1 VNLFELNDFE
11 LIYLIR
17 EGSERAEALLY
28 EKYHAYIYNM
38 ILGFNVYKKYYDDFY
53 QEGLMAI
60 SIAIN
65 TYDMDSQCS
74 FYNYLCIVMRRRFSK
89 YYKYVCELEIPF
101 STVFNGVSD
110 ETNKYNIKEEKSTYY
125 EMGYD
130 ILKTDFDRNVYRLVY
145 KEGYSKT
152 MAAEILGCDVKKVY
166 NSIQKIKG
174 LLQEL
179 SY

>member
-1 VNLFELNDFE
+1 
-11 LIYLIR
+11 
-17 EGSERAEALLY
+17 
-28 EKYHAYIYNM
+28 
-38 ILGFNVYKKYYDDFY
+38 
-53 QEGLMAI
+53 
-60 SIAIN
+60 
-65 TYDMDSQCS
+65 
-74 FYNYLCIVMRRRFSK
+74 
-89 YYKYVCELEIPF
+89 
-101 STVFNGVSD
+101 VFNGVSD